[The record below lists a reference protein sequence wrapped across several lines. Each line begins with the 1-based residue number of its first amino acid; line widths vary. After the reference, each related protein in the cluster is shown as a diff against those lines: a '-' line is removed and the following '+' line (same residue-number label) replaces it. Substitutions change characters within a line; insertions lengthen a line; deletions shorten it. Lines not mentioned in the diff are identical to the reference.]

1 VTAVSPTPFGEGKT
15 IIAIGLSMALCREG
29 HKAIVTLREPSLAP
43 TFGIKGGGAGGGRAS
58 LYPADEIN
66 LHFTRDLHAVA
77 AANNLLAAVID
88 NHLKRGLKPELDS
101 DSITWRR
108 AVDISDKALSHVVAG
123 LGPKLQGPLRETGF
137 DLTAASEVMAILA
150 LATDL
155 ADLRIRLGRILVGE
169 TPSRKPVFAET
180 IGCAGAMAALLRD
193 AIRPNLVQTCENTPT
208 LVHAGPFANIAHGNC
223 SVVADLAA
231 IHMADYV
238 ITESGFGSDCGAEKL
253 FDIKC
258 RVSGLKPAAEVLVCT
273 VRSLKLQSGR
283 FHVRP
288 GLPLPDELLNED
300 LDALRQ
306 SAVNRFPSD
315 TQCAWSSY

>member
-1 VTAVSPTPFGEGKT
+1 MDTIHYTNSNQEPQPIEEIAADLGLAADQIETYGRFKAKLALDVQPSLTGRPRGKYVGVTAVSPTPFGEGKT
-15 IIAIGLSMALCREG
+15 IIAIDLSMALCREG

-58 LYPADEIN
+58 LFPRDEIN
-66 LHFTRDLHAVA
+66 LHFTGDLHAVA

-169 TPSRKPVFAET
+169 TPSGKPVFAEN

-193 AIRPNLVQTCENTPT
+193 AIRPNLVQTCENTPA
-208 LVHAGPFANIAHGNC
+208 LVHARARARPR
-223 SVVADLAA
+223 S
-231 IHMADYV
+231 
-238 ITESGFGSDCGAEKL
+238 
-253 FDIKC
+253 
-258 RVSGLKPAAEVLVCT
+258 CT
-273 VRSLKLQSGR
+273 PVRSPILPTATVPSPPIWPR
-283 FHVRP
+283 FTWP
-288 GLPLPDELLNED
+288 I
-300 LDALRQ
+300 
-306 SAVNRFPSD
+306 
-315 TQCAWSSY
+315 T